1 MRPAA
6 RLQAIADLLA
16 QVLADSQPADRIMQG
31 WGRQNRYAGSKDR
44 RDISDRLFAILRHY
58 GNLTAR
64 LGTDNPLLVAML
76 ATHLLQGEP
85 LEEVLALAD
94 GSQYAPSPLSDA
106 DAKSLAY
113 ASQTPPKDKA
123 AQLSVPDWLLADIE
137 AQLQSETDA
146 VLQAMVQRA
155 PLDVRVNALKATPQE
170 AMDVLTAD
178 GLQARPHAV
187 IDGALRF
194 EGTPRLSETKAFKK
208 GLIEVQDSGAQAVA
222 AMCAAKPFETVMDF
236 CAGGGGKALALAAQM
251 QNKGRL
257 LVHDAIETRMKGM
270 ADRARRAGI
279 DIIETAVSENLH
291 GFEAQCDLVV
301 ADVPCSGAGRWRR
314 APETKWRLT
323 RDELDALC
331 ALQSDILRQAATLVK
346 PGGRL
351 AYMTCSLLAS
361 ENSQQVARFI
371 EENQSFKLMQSA
383 SCLGQSGQA
392 QLHPVNADTDGLY
405 CAVFEKSGA

>member
-6 RLQAIADLLA
+6 RLQAIADVLA

-44 RDISDRLFAILRHY
+44 RDISDRIFAILRHY
-58 GNLTAR
+58 GNLTSR
-64 LGTDNPLLVAML
+64 LGTDNPLMVAML

-85 LEEVLALAD
+85 LEEVLTLAD
-94 GSQYAPSPLSDA
+94 GSQYAPPLLSDA
-106 DAKSLAY
+106 DVKSLAH
-113 ASQTPPKDKA
+113 AAQTPTKNKA
-123 AQLSVPDWLLADIE
+123 AQLAAPDWLLADIE
-137 AQLQSETDA
+137 DQLHGDTDA
-146 VLQAMVQRA
+146 VLQAMMQRA
-155 PLDVRVNALKATPQE
+155 PLDVRVNTLKASPQQAIDALAE
-170 AMDVLTAD
+170 D
-178 GLQARPHAV
+178 GLQAHPHAY
-187 IDGALRF
+187 IDGALRL
-194 EGTPRLSETKAFKK
+194 EGTPRLAETKAFKS
-208 GLIEVQDSGAQAVA
+208 GLVEVQDSGAQAVA
-222 AMCAAKPFETVMDF
+222 SMCRAQPFETVMDF

-270 ADRARRAGI
+270 AERARRAGV
-279 DIIETAVSENLH
+279 DIIETVAPENLH

-323 RDELDALC
+323 RDELDGLC
-331 ALQSDILRQAATLVK
+331 ALQADILRQAATLVK

-351 AYMTCSLLAS
+351 AYMTCSILAS
-361 ENSQQVARFI
+361 ENSHQVTRFM

-383 SCLGQSGQA
+383 TCLGQIGQA
-392 QLHPVNADTDGLY
+392 QLHPTNADTDGLY
-405 CAVFEKSGA
+405 CAVLEKLGA

>member
-6 RLQAIADLLA
+6 RLQAIADLLPR
-16 QVLADSQPADRIMQG
+16 VLADSQPADRMMQS

-44 RDISDRLFAILRHY
+44 RNISDRLFAILRHY

-64 LGTDNPLLVAML
+64 LGTDNPLMVAML

-94 GSQYAPSPLSDA
+94 GSQYAPPPLSDA
-106 DAKSLAY
+106 DAKSLAH
-113 ASQTPPKDKA
+113 AAQAQPKDKA
-123 AQLSVPDWLLADIE
+123 AQLAAPDWLLGDIE
-137 AQLQSETDA
+137 AQLQGDTDA
-146 VLQAMVQRA
+146 VLQAMTQRA

-170 AMDVLTAD
+170 AIDALAED
-178 GLQARPHAV
+178 GLQARPHRH

-208 GLIEVQDSGAQAVA
+208 GLIEVQDGGAQAVA
-222 AMCAAKPFETVMDF
+222 AMCAAQPFETVMDF
-236 CAGGGGKALALAAQM
+236 CAGAGGKALALAAAM

-257 LVHDAIETRMKGM
+257 LVHDAIEARMKDL
-270 ADRARRAGI
+270 ADRARRAGV
-279 DIIETAVSENLH
+279 DIVETVAPVNLH
-291 GFEAQCDLVV
+291 AFEGQCDLVV

-323 RDELDALC
+323 RDELDALV
-331 ALQSDILRQAATLVK
+331 ALQADILQQAATLVK

-351 AYMTCSLLAS
+351 AYMTCSILAS
-361 ENSQQVARFI
+361 ENNQQVARFI
-371 EENQSFKLMQSA
+371 EKNQSFKLMQSA
-383 SCLGQSGQA
+383 SCLGENGQA
-392 QLHPVNADTDGLY
+392 QLHPTNADTDGLY